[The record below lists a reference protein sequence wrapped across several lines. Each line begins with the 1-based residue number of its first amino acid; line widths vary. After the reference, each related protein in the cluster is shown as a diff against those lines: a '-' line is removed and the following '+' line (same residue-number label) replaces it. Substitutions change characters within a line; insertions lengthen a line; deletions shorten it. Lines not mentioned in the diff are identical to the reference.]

1 MYRFESLFLRSEHI
15 SESSHEKG
23 KTWNEN
29 LVLKY
34 GKRREQEWQ
43 CVCHS
48 GRTLQSDTH
57 QYERQG
63 KEGFL
68 DFMQEDVEKAL
79 RGKEMPT
86 TGILYYDVPDL
97 AMVPCS

>member
-1 MYRFESLFLRSEHI
+1 M
-15 SESSHEKG
+15 
-23 KTWNEN
+23 
-29 LVLKY
+29 KY

-57 QYERQG
+57 QYEGKG
-63 KEGFL
+63 KEGSL

-79 RGKEMPT
+79 RGKEIPT
-86 TGILYYDVPDL
+86 TGVFYYDVPDL
-97 AMVPCS
+97 AMVPP